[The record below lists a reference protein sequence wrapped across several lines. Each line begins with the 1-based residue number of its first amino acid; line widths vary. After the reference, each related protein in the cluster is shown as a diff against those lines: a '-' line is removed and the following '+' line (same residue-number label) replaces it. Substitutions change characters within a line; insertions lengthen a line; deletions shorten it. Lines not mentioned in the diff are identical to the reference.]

1 MAHVSASLPVPCSV
15 IIAAKDEA
23 SEIAECIA
31 SVHWAAEVIVVEND
45 SSDETVAIAREAGAV
60 VFSHPFTTI
69 GRQRNAAIAR
79 ARHEWILV
87 MDADERGTPA
97 LAEAIRQVVGGGT
110 TTGAYRVRRRNFFL
124 GREIKH
130 GGWERDRPV
139 RLFRNRMRYDERPVH
154 EHVMTDGRVDELHEP
169 LIHYPYA
176 SLGEYFAKLDRYS
189 GWWAEQSFERGRRA
203 SAWTIALKPP
213 ARFFSMYVLRAGFLD
228 GAQGVIVAALAATS
242 VAAKYSRLW
251 EIGRRSERG
260 GGRGEEGEGRDGGI
274 GQQRAAS
281 SGSVER
287 SAAAAPSAQPA
298 NTEQQPAAPPSPSRL
313 PLPR

>member
-1 MAHVSASLPVPCSV
+1 VSASAVPCSV

-31 SVHWAAEVIVVEND
+31 SVAWAAEVIVVEND
-45 SSDETVAIAREAGAV
+45 SSDETVAVAREAGAV

-87 MDADERGTPA
+87 VDADERGTPA
-97 LAEAIRQVVGGGT
+97 LAGEIGQVVAGRTGT
-110 TTGAYRVRRRNFFL
+110 AAAVAYRVRRRNVFL

-154 EHVMTDGRVDELHEP
+154 EHVMTDGTVGELHEP
-169 LIHYPYA
+169 LVHYPYA

-189 GWWAEQSFERGRRA
+189 RWWAEQSFERGRRA
-203 SAWTIALKPP
+203 SAWTVALKPP
-213 ARFFSMYVLRAGFLD
+213 ARFVSMYVLRAGFLD
-228 GAQGVIVAALAATS
+228 GAHGAIVAALAAIS
-242 VAAKYSRLW
+242 VAAKYARLW
-251 EIGRRSERG
+251 ELGRREKG
-260 GGRGEEGEGRDGGI
+260 DGRRREAGEGKREAEETVVRES
-274 GQQRAAS
+274 QQLAAS
-281 SGSVER
+281 SPV
-287 SAAAAPSAQPA
+287 
-298 NTEQQPAAPPSPSRL
+298 SRL
-313 PLPR
+313 PSPDRS